1 MFNRRKSKP
10 ASLSDDV
17 RTIRKKG
24 VRTAIFVTLLV
35 SGFAPA
41 VSMFFADQS
50 EVPFSVYAGQV
61 WSVVLQTYPLT
72 VAVAII
78 TLSRK
83 QKWLRWGK
91 WVFAASVIAA
101 CAALGNSLGEIT
113 GHATVQPGQLINDP
127 SNPVFGV
134 PAAGVNYL
142 AGFYS
147 AYGFRTFLASIL
159 VGVFAGST
167 ASTFMRHI
175 PKEKRDVIEF
185 AQELNDARKRVA

>member
-1 MFNRRKSKP
+1 MFSRRKPKP
-10 ASLSDDV
+10 VSLSDDL
-17 RTIRKKG
+17 RTTRKKG
-24 VRTAIFVTLLV
+24 VRTAILVTLLI

-41 VSMFFADQS
+41 VSMFFWDQS
-50 EVPFSVYAGQV
+50 DIPFSIYARQM
-61 WSVVLQTYPLT
+61 WTVVLQTYPLT

-101 CAALGNSLGEIT
+101 CAAVGNSLGEVT

-127 SNPVFGV
+127 SNPVLGV

-147 AYGFRTFLASIL
+147 AYGFRTFFASIL

-167 ASTFMRHI
+167 ASTFMRHV
-175 PKEKRDVIEF
+175 PKERRDVIDL
-185 AQELNDARKRVA
+185 AQELNDARQRVA

>member
-1 MFNRRKSKP
+1 MFSRRKPKP
-10 ASLSDDV
+10 VTLSDDI
-17 RTIRKKG
+17 RKTRKKG

-35 SGFAPA
+35 SGIAPA
-41 VSMFFADQS
+41 VSMFFTDQS
-50 EVPFSVYAGQV
+50 DVPFAVYAQQM
-61 WSVVLQTYPLT
+61 WAVVLQTYPLT

-83 QKWLRWGK
+83 QKWIRWGK

-101 CAALGNSLGEIT
+101 CAAVGNSLGEFT
-113 GHATVQPGQLINDP
+113 GHGTVQPAQIFNDP

-142 AGFYS
+142 GGFYS

-167 ASTFMRHI
+167 ASTFMRYV
-175 PKEKRDVIEF
+175 PKEKRGVFEL
-185 AQELNDARKRVA
+185 AQELNDARRRVA

>member
-1 MFNRRKSKP
+1 MFSRREPKP
-10 ASLSDDV
+10 VSLSADL
-17 RTIRKKG
+17 RTTRKKG

-35 SGFAPA
+35 SGIAPA
-41 VSMFFADQS
+41 VSMLFTDQS
-50 EVPFSVYAGQV
+50 EVPFSIYARQM

-78 TLSRK
+78 TLTRK

-101 CAALGNSLGEIT
+101 CAAVGNSLGEVT
-113 GHATVQPGQLINDP
+113 GHATVQPGRLINDP
-127 SNPVFGV
+127 SNPVLGV

-142 AGFYS
+142 AGFYR
-147 AYGFRTFLASIL
+147 AYGFRTFLAAIV

-167 ASTFMRHI
+167 ASTFMRHV
-175 PKEKRDVIEF
+175 PKQKRDIIGL
-185 AQELNDARKRVA
+185 AQELNDARQRVA

>member
-1 MFNRRKSKP
+1 MFSRRKPKP
-10 ASLSDDV
+10 VSLSDDL
-17 RTIRKKG
+17 RTTRKKG
-24 VRTAIFVTLLV
+24 VRTAILVTLLI

-41 VSMFFADQS
+41 VSMFFRDQS
-50 EVPFSVYAGQV
+50 DIPFSIYARQM
-61 WSVVLQTYPLT
+61 WTVVLQTYPLT

-101 CAALGNSLGEIT
+101 CAAVGNSLGEVT
-113 GHATVQPGQLINDP
+113 GHGVIEPGQLVKES

-134 PAAGVNYL
+134 PASGVNYL

-147 AYGFRTFLASIL
+147 AYGLRTFLASIL

-167 ASTFMRHI
+167 ASTFMRHV
-175 PKEKRDVIEF
+175 PKETRDVIDL
-185 AQELNDARKRVA
+185 AQELNDARRSAA

>member
-1 MFNRRKSKP
+1 MFRRNPKP
-10 ASLSDDV
+10 VSLSDDI
-17 RTIRKKG
+17 RTTRKKG
-24 VRTAIFVTLLV
+24 FRTALFVTLLV
-35 SGFAPA
+35 SGITPA
-41 VSMFFADQS
+41 VSMLFAGQS
-50 EVPFSVYAGQV
+50 DVPFSVYTSQM

-83 QKWLRWGK
+83 QKWIRWGK

-101 CAALGNSLGEIT
+101 CAAIGNSLGEIT
-113 GHATVQPGQLINDP
+113 GHGTVQPAQLINDP
-127 SNPVFGV
+127 SNPVIGV

-175 PKEKRDVIEF
+175 PKEKQDVMQF
-185 AQELNDARKRVA
+185 AQELNDARQRVA

>member
-1 MFNRRKSKP
+1 MFSRRKPKP
-10 ASLSDDV
+10 VSLSDDL
-17 RTIRKKG
+17 RKTRKKG

-35 SGFAPA
+35 SGIAPA
-41 VSMFFADQS
+41 VSMFFTDQS
-50 EVPFSVYAGQV
+50 DVPFAVYAQQM

-101 CAALGNSLGEIT
+101 CAAVGNSLGDLT
-113 GHATVQPGQLINDP
+113 GHGTVQPAGLINDP

-167 ASTFMRHI
+167 ASTFMRHV
-175 PKEKRDVIEF
+175 PKEKRGVFEL
-185 AQELNDARKRVA
+185 AQELNDARRRVA

>member
-1 MFNRRKSKP
+1 
-10 ASLSDDV
+10 
-17 RTIRKKG
+17 
-24 VRTAIFVTLLV
+24 
-35 SGFAPA
+35 
-41 VSMFFADQS
+41 MFFAGESD
-50 EVPFSVYAGQV
+50 VPFSVYAGQM

-101 CAALGNSLGEIT
+101 CAAIGNSLGEVT
-113 GHATVQPGQLINDP
+113 GHATVQPAQLINDP
-127 SNPVFGV
+127 SNPVIGV

-175 PKEKRDVIEF
+175 PKEKREVVQF
-185 AQELNDARKRVA
+185 AQELNNARQRVA